1 MKSKKSKKQLGIKNK
16 ESRIREN
23 LDFVDQFGFL
33 PQAELDF
40 HELGVLTAY
49 DIEKYLN
56 EFLEDCY
63 IAKLKNVLVITG
75 KGNVVR
81 PAVLKLLSELQKKN
95 KFVESFKTA
104 GYFNGQSGA
113 VEVVLKS

>member
-1 MKSKKSKKQLGIKNK
+1 MKNK
-16 ESRIREN
+16 KIKDKN
-23 LDFVDQFGFL
+23 IPVDPFRFYA
-33 PQAELDF
+33 QAELDY
-40 HELGVLTAY
+40 HEFGELTQF
-49 DIEKYLN
+49 DIERYLN

-63 IAKLKNVLVITG
+63 IEKLKTVLVITG

-81 PAVLKLLSELQKKN
+81 PAVLKLLSGLQKKE
-95 KFVESFKTA
+95 KFIESFKTA